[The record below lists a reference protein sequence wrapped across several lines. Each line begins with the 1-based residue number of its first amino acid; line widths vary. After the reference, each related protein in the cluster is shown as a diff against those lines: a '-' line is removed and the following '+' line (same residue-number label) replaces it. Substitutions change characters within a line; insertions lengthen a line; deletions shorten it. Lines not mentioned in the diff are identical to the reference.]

1 MLAGW
6 NGSSTAV
13 QVKITAGVLAPDT
26 LAVLDSGG
34 GSTVHLG
41 AVATNGDYVTTTATF
56 DATMARSANHAAV
69 VVTLGTRQ
77 SGVMAVLAAGAQ
89 NMTWTVD
96 SAVKDLAGN
105 AVTTTSVTESVS
117 DVDF

>member
-1 MLAGW
+1 
-6 NGSSTAV
+6 V

-26 LAVLDSGG
+26 VAVLDSGG
-34 GSTVHLG
+34 GTTVHLG
-41 AVATNGDYVTTTATF
+41 SVATNGDYVTTTATF
-56 DATMARSANHAAV
+56 DATMVRSGGGTTV

-77 SGVMAVLAAGAQ
+77 SGIMAVLAAGAQ

-96 SAVKDLAGN
+96 AAVTDLAGN
-105 AVTTTSVTESVS
+105 AVSTASVTESVS